1 MALDEL
7 TRRLKPF
14 LDETIPF
21 VQKLVETDWTAV
33 LSDHEKSF
41 LSMAERGWT
50 LPDCI
55 DLGDMRTLHLKP
67 PEKLDRY
74 FVEGF
79 MAHGAKN
86 LIWSD
91 PAAMR
96 AIHPV

>member
-1 MALDEL
+1 
-7 TRRLKPF
+7 
-14 LDETIPF
+14 
-21 VQKLVETDWTAV
+21 
-33 LSDHEKSF
+33 
-41 LSMAERGWT
+41 MAERGWT